1 MDIQFNPKRDTKPC
15 KQVKKS
21 HCLDRSK
28 CVLGYVSRAINTC
41 LYLVDF
47 REQRIILGNLSGHT
61 IAGFP
66 TEMIRKEGLGIYHK
80 ILLDSEKDWW
90 REMTVQ
96 AYKIFDS
103 YEDCEVR
110 MELVLSCD
118 LTAKTPSG
126 REVNLHHRIVPYQLD
141 NDGNLWM
148 VICAISPTQLT
159 HKTTKACI
167 DCMKTGERYDYI
179 DGKFILSEHCHLTEE
194 EVVILGHLADGL
206 PIKAISDK
214 IGLSLRVTERKKKS
228 ALDKLGAATQ
238 AATVYRATN
247 MGLI

>member
-1 MDIQFNPKRDTKPC
+1 M
-15 KQVKKS
+15 
-21 HCLDRSK
+21 
-28 CVLGYVSRAINTC
+28 LGYVSRAINTC

-66 TEMIRKEGLGIYHK
+66 TEMIRKEGLNIYNK
-80 ILLDSEKDWW
+80 VMPESEKLWW
-90 REMTVQ
+90 SEMIPK
-96 AYKIFDS
+96 AHKIFDS
-103 YEDCEVR
+103 YEDCDAR

-118 LTAKTPSG
+118 LIGKTPSG
-126 REVNLHHRIVPYQLD
+126 REVNFHHRIVPYQLD
-141 NDGNLWM
+141 DDGNLWM
-148 VICAISPTQLT
+148 VICAISPLPLT

-167 DCMKTGERYDYI
+167 DCFKTGERYDYI
-179 DGKFILSEHCHLTEE
+179 DGKFVLSEHRHLTEE
-194 EVVILGHLADGL
+194 EVVILGHLADGI

-214 IGLSLRVTERKKKS
+214 IGLSLRVTERKKKN

-238 AATVYRATN
+238 AAAVYRAKN